1 MPGFN
6 PERAI
11 QALINNIAETEAKGV
26 INGTHLM
33 RALGA
38 IGDYCKIY
46 SLTQISGAPC
56 DELRVEIGGLI
67 RLFSDFVLSGR
78 IEDYETFAKKGI
90 ELSFTCSSPGRLTP
104 EEVDRLLNQ
113 APKRRGLHLSLRLKR
128 VVPTVSLTRFA
139 WFKRAIARAGKG
151 GSYGCQCLR

>member
-104 EEVDRLLNQ
+104 EEVSKLLNQ
-113 APKRRGLHLSLRLKR
+113 APKRRGATPKPKTEESCANCEFNTVCMVQTGYCPSWKR
-128 VVPTVSLTRFA
+128 
-139 WFKRAIARAGKG
+139 G
-151 GSYGCQCLR
+151 